1 MRASAPLIPL
11 THQID
16 STFPSIYLVAPSGV
30 PCAGDA
36 NCEVITLSPIRRHK
50 RSDVPSVQ
58 PSVQPRRWDPRDSMC
73 FRAPIHPPLP
83 AVTSSLTAPP
93 PEWRGKIL
101 RVRAWVRDGFWVRAQ
116 MVLKQALWA
125 TVRGIPFFV
134 DLHGGENVTCGST
147 RGTARACDA
156 YAGPLINSDGWSSYF
171 EPLTK
176 RAAIDSTG
184 VTPKVV
190 EMDCVAAA
198 YYCDSDIYPMN
209 VDLAQTSRLQM
220 SRLVAQWLRVR
231 PKLLA
236 QANKEWTSQILRPD
250 PRPGIAV
257 STLGVH
263 VRGSDKFIL
272 PRVDPAAYYPLIDA
286 FLATHPNPR
295 IVLATDDA
303 NYARRVVQRYGASV
317 VRQQR
322 GGEYLVRDSRGGAM
336 WKMRTKLYRAHLMG
350 VQVLLDTLLLSRCDY
365 LLKAASAVSE
375 FAIYFSPRLIN
386 NSFDFQIP
394 SPNHPRV
401 GDRMYLRPSLPE
413 WAARLGWSNLSVLDA
428 DQQPLQLPPK
438 YRDGPLAD
446 EAWTDGF
453 CGVTKV
459 GRSAEED
466 CDERDRGAVP
476 LRRLPPPHDQQALA
490 VWNGGWRS
498 GGGWGDRG
506 IVLLTAIPCRR
517 LASNFVFIVAAAVDT

>member
-1 MRASAPLIPL
+1 M
-11 THQID
+11 
-16 STFPSIYLVAPSGV
+16 LVPYSGEDRGV
-30 PCAGDA
+30 
-36 NCEVITLSPIRRHK
+36 L
-50 RSDVPSVQ
+50 
-58 PSVQPRRWDPRDSMC
+58 
-73 FRAPIHPPLP
+73 PPLLGL
-83 AVTSSLTAPP
+83 S
-93 PEWRGKIL
+93 
-101 RVRAWVRDGFWVRAQ
+101 
-116 MVLKQALWA
+116 
-125 TVRGIPFFV
+125 
-134 DLHGGENVTCGST
+134 
-147 RGTARACDA
+147 
-156 YAGPLINSDGWSSYF
+156 
-171 EPLTK
+171 
-176 RAAIDSTG
+176 AA
-184 VTPKVV
+184 
-190 EMDCVAAA
+190 
-198 YYCDSDIYPMN
+198 N
-209 VDLAQTSRLQM
+209 
-220 SRLVAQWLRVR
+220 R
-231 PKLLA
+231 P
-236 QANKEWTSQILRPD
+236 T
-250 PRPGIAV
+250 
-257 STLGVH
+257 
-263 VRGSDKFIL
+263 
-272 PRVDPAAYYPLIDA
+272 
-286 FLATHPNPR
+286 PNPR

-476 LRRLPPPHDQQALA
+476 LRRLPPPHDQQACVEFCLH
-490 VWNGGWRS
+490 R
-498 GGGWGDRG
+498 
-506 IVLLTAIPCRR
+506 CRR
-517 LASNFVFIVAAAVDT
+517 CGYVSVSHELGDCSWYQTCALDALERRLNGKGPTLPYVTRRVGVRVLHAAQRRQRNAPRSNRDV